1 MQEDLPSKRN
11 LLLLILLAVMM
22 LVTAVLAVILLKKT
36 VSLRSETK
44 SSLSS
49 ALGAPVYE
57 MRLARVGGDDH
68 RRLIEKNNLILLPVT
83 IKLTERRQCFGQL
96 LLGGRYKGKN
106 INFLVN
112 EGLEGAYMY
121 IKDEEELQALL
132 KNRTTKDIIAAVL
145 LGRPDVNED
154 LFPDLELRKGY
165 LEYAKDFG
173 PTLSKVATI
182 MKLGRMGL
190 WLPSACGVFGSVN
203 LPVVSLEI
211 PEI

>member
-1 MQEDLPSKRN
+1 MQEGLPSKSN
-11 LLLLILLAVMM
+11 LLLLIPLAVMM

-57 MRLARVGGDDH
+57 MRLARVGEDDQ
-68 RRLIEKNNLILLPVT
+68 RLIEKDGLILLPVT
-83 IKLTERRQCFGQL
+83 IKLTERRRCFGQL
-96 LLGGRYKGKN
+96 LLGGRYKGKD

-112 EGLEGAYMY
+112 EGSDAAY
-121 IKDEEELQALL
+121 ITNREELQTLL

-154 LFPDLELRKGY
+154 LFPDLEFRKGY

-173 PTLSKVATI
+173 SSLSRTATI
-182 MKLGRMGL
+182 MKLGRIGL